1 MLVEKKIT
9 EWNQNPYTLFA
20 NDWAALSTGNEQDG
34 VNAMTIAWGTI
45 GALWEKDSHSNRLP
59 VLTVFVRPNRY
70 TDIRMK
76 TDDYFS
82 VAVLEDKKILGYL
95 GSHSGREADKYKGAG
110 ITPVF
115 DGNTVYPKEAKLVF
129 LCRKLYQAPLAEEG
143 FCDEKLVDFNYPA
156 RDFHTMYV
164 GQIEKIL
171 MEE

>member
-76 TDDYFS
+76 TDD
-82 VAVLEDKKILGYL
+82 
-95 GSHSGREADKYKGAG
+95 
-110 ITPVF
+110 
-115 DGNTVYPKEAKLVF
+115 
-129 LCRKLYQAPLAEEG
+129 
-143 FCDEKLVDFNYPA
+143 
-156 RDFHTMYV
+156 
-164 GQIEKIL
+164 
-171 MEE
+171 